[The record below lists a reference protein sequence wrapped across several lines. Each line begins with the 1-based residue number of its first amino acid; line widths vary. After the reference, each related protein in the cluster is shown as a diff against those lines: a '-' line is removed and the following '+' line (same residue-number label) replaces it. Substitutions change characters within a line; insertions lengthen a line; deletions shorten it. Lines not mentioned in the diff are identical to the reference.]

1 MLLILIL
8 ICLNNAYSNKKCK
21 QMKFLNTITKKTMSR
36 KNHNHSTHI
45 SVTLNERLSR
55 KFILIIHATNNK
67 YTREHMFI

>member
-1 MLLILIL
+1 
-8 ICLNNAYSNKKCK
+8 
-21 QMKFLNTITKKTMSR
+21 MKFLNTITKKTMSR

-55 KFILIIHATNNK
+55 KFILIIHATNNR